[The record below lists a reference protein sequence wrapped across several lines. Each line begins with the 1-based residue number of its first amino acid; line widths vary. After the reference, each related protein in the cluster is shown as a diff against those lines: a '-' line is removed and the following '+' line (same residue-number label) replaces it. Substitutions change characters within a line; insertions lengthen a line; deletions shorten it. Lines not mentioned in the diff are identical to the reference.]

1 MGWDHRIEDP
11 SLAYVNGLR
20 SPEIDGNL
28 DDDPSQL
35 DRVLCMATND
45 NGWNIGARK
54 IGATSF
60 VMCCIDNP
68 AHTTSISSSL
78 HRDNDKHDFLHPIQI
93 Y

>member
-35 DRVLCMATND
+35 DRVCA
-45 NGWNIGARK
+45 WQR
-54 IGATSF
+54 
-60 VMCCIDNP
+60 
-68 AHTTSISSSL
+68 TTMVGTL
-78 HRDNDKHDFLHPIQI
+78 VQEKLVQHPL
-93 Y
+93 